1 MKNKT
6 HRTAYTCEEMM
17 LDMLAAI
24 KEMTPREKA
33 QIRVELRKDFG
44 MPAQPE
50 PDLWMN
56 WGDRRGERCEIKHT
70 SRRCGLC
77 FYEHLDDRRHRAKWW
92 TWARSVRRKPRTGK
106 G

>member
-6 HRTAYTCEEMM
+6 HPTAYTCEEMM
-17 LDMLAAI
+17 LDILAAI

-33 QIRVELRKDFG
+33 QIRVELQKSFD

-56 WGDRRGERCEIKHT
+56 
-70 SRRCGLC
+70 
-77 FYEHLDDRRHRAKWW
+77 
-92 TWARSVRRKPRTGK
+92 
-106 G
+106 

>member
-6 HRTAYTCEEMM
+6 HPTAYTCEEMV
-17 LDMLAAI
+17 LDILAAI

-50 PDLWMN
+50 PDLWVN
-56 WGDRRGERCEIKHT
+56 
-70 SRRCGLC
+70 
-77 FYEHLDDRRHRAKWW
+77 
-92 TWARSVRRKPRTGK
+92 
-106 G
+106 

>member
-6 HRTAYTCEEMM
+6 HPTAYTCEEMM

-33 QIRVELRKDFG
+33 QIRVELQKSFD

-50 PDLWMN
+50 PDL
-56 WGDRRGERCEIKHT
+56 DF
-70 SRRCGLC
+70 SRHSCVAFALAWSRDG
-77 FYEHLDDRRHRAKWW
+77 
-92 TWARSVRRKPRTGK
+92 S
-106 G
+106 